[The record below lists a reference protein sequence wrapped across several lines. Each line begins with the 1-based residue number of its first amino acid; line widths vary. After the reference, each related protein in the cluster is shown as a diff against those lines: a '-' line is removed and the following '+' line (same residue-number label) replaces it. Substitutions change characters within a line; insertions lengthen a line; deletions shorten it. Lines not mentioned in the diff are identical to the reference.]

1 MFLIN
6 QFFGQSFNT
15 ITSLS
20 LPLLQHLSIGRGLFL
35 SIVLYMLPFYGFIYL
50 FIFIIKLTKT
60 CGWSKL
66 LIIVVFLTFL
76 YVEDETSSKL

>member
-35 SIVLYMLPFYGFIYL
+35 SMFYIGYLFLAL

-66 LIIVVFLTFL
+66 WIILVFLTFL

>member
-15 ITSLS
+15 ITSHS

-35 SIVLYMLPFYGFIYL
+35 SIVLYMLPFSGFIYL